1 MVGFKKLR
9 RPLAVPRGTYTEWF
23 WPPSTSFART
33 LLAGYESFEHV
44 VSPEVDPG
52 PDATFFWAHQFRMIG
67 GNGGYIGLQTKGNL
81 PDGSLAKVAI
91 FSIWDAEEAH
101 GPGTMRFSGEGAGWS
116 CRIPFAWQAGHS
128 YAMRVS
134 TTGDGWWRGQVR
146 DEQTEEVSELGGI
159 RVPGQW
165 RQLDSWSV
173 MWTEYY
179 GAALASCGD
188 LAYSRVVFSAPTA
201 NGGEARTAGS
211 HHRIGD
217 GTCDTSRVEAVPGG
231 VRHEMGIP

>member
-1 MVGFKKLR
+1 VVGFKKLR

-91 FSIWDAEEAH
+91 FSIWDAEEAE
-101 GPGTMRFSGEGAGWS
+101 GAGAMRFGGEGAGWS
-116 CRIPFAWQAGHS
+116 CRIPYAWKAGTA

-134 TTGDGWWRGQVR
+134 TTGEGWWRGQVR
-146 DEQTEEVSELGGI
+146 DEQTGEVSDLGSI
-159 RVPGQW
+159 RVPGEW

-179 GAALASCGD
+179 GPALANCRD
-188 LAYSRVVFSAPTA
+188 LAYSSVVFSAPTA
-201 NGGEARTAGS
+201 NGGQAKPAGA

-217 GTCDTSRVEAVPGG
+217 GACDSSRIEAVVNG
-231 VRHEMGIP
+231 VRHEMGAP